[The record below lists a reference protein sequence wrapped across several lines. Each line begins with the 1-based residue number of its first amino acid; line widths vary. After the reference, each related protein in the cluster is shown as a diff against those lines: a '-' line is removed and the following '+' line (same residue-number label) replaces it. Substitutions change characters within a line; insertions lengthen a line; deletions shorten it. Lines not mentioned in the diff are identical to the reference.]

1 MKQVISWDLYMSSN
15 NGISGTNGVL
25 GNTPAKAKQS
35 FVMIQKLDGQREY
48 VVLKENSAIK
58 GKFVDGVFKTYKQL
72 NQERKA
78 ERKARLEAKRK
89 AFEERRALK
98 IKAQLEAKA
107 LMQKDS
113 HFAMITPNR
122 FSFPVMVMVQGRN

>member
-1 MKQVISWDLYMSSN
+1 MKQVISWDLRSN
-15 NGISGTNGVL
+15 GLDNTKGVL
-25 GNTPAKAKQS
+25 AQNECQTKQS
-35 FVMIQKLDGQREY
+35 FVLIQKLDGQREY

-89 AFEERRALK
+89 AFEERKALK
-98 IKAQLEAKA
+98 IKAELEALA
-107 LMQKDS
+107 LIRKDT
-113 HFAMITPNR
+113 HFAMIKAKR

>member
-1 MKQVISWDLYMSSN
+1 MKSVISWDLRSN
-15 NGISGTNGVL
+15 GLDNTKGVL
-25 GNTPAKAKQS
+25 AQNECQTKQS
-35 FVMIQKLDGQREY
+35 FVLIQKLGGQREY

-89 AFEERRALK
+89 AFEERKALK
-98 IKAQLEAKA
+98 IKAELEALA
-107 LMQKDS
+107 LIRKDN
-113 HFAMITPNR
+113 HFAMIRPNR
-122 FSFPVMVMVQGRN
+122 FSFPVMVMVQGRE